1 MRSLRESIRLR
12 IARWLAP
19 SVPPTIATVSHDTR
33 VTEQLRET
41 MQKGERGQ
49 LLAPVQYVTMSDPG
63 PLFWG
68 KLAVASTHYFNAF
81 DGIAGAAFNERNPD
95 GVLRPFGFDA
105 APAHMKVLFCVIVL
119 VDGFKAVGVN
129 YGPADGTPY
138 SLATARQLSHQ
149 AAMAQ
154 VLEHLEAT
162 SARQRAAARGESL

>member
-1 MRSLRESIRLR
+1 MKRIREALRALLQ
-12 IARWLAP
+12 RWLAP
-19 SVPPTIATVSHDTR
+19 VTITVDPN
-33 VTEQLRET
+33 VTVELCDKLRDA
-41 MQKGERGQ
+41 MQRGQRGQ

-68 KLAVASTHYFNAF
+68 KLAVDSTHYFNAF

-105 APAHMKVLFCVIVL
+105 GPEHMRVLFCVIVL

-138 SLATARQLSHQ
+138 SLATARRLSHQ

-154 VLEHLEAT
+154 VLEHMEAT
-162 SARQRAAARGESL
+162 RVRQRAAARRGSL

>member
-12 IARWLAP
+12 IARWVQP
-19 SVPPTIATVSHDTR
+19 DVPPAIVTVEHTSDL
-33 VTEQLRET
+33 TEQFRAAML
-41 MQKGERGQ
+41 KGERGQ
-49 LLAPVQYVTMSDPG
+49 RLAPIQYVTMSDPG

-68 KLAVASTHYFNAF
+68 KLAVDSTHYFNAF

-129 YGPADGTPY
+129 YGPADGSPY

-162 SARQRAAARGESL
+162 RVRQRAAARGESL